1 MKKLELDLDR
11 LVVESFEAEPA
22 QADREGTVRGHQSGI
37 PSCRYPCTDWDSCP
51 ATCDYPS
58 CAC

>member
-1 MKKLELDLDR
+1 MKKVKLDLDR
-11 LVVESFEAEPA
+11 LVVESFDAEPVRK
-22 QADREGTVRGHQSGI
+22 DRGTVRGHESGW
-37 PSCRYPCTDWDSCP
+37 PFTCYPCSDWDSCP